1 MKVPGS
7 LPDLENL
14 IQRVEK
20 KKKGTKA
27 RHSLENGTSQQ
38 FLLTDVSESNGG
50 AHRVHQITCISNLT
64 TDGNQCLKLGTK

>member
-20 KKKGTKA
+20 KKEQKQDTLWKMVQVN
-27 RHSLENGTSQQ
+27 S
-38 FLLTDVSESNGG
+38 F
-50 AHRVHQITCISNLT
+50 AHWCFRKQWGST
-64 TDGNQCLKLGTK
+64 